1 MSEDFLGLSD
11 DEERARQRTPAF
23 VTSPPFGQ
31 AELKAA
37 EHMHLDAQRNKK
49 FAGAAEVIFTVE
61 EDGVEMLLEEEAVKW
76 RALMGWPD
84 TVRLPTLEEIE
95 QFRRARSNNLHVAHW
110 ERLRAAVITDE
121 ADAADAEARKTA
133 AIVKSIRK

>member
-1 MSEDFLGLSD
+1 MEDFLGLSD

-23 VTSPPFGQ
+23 VTSPAMGQ

-37 EHMHLDAQRNKK
+37 ERMHLEAQTNKK
-49 FAGAAEVIFTVE
+49 FVAATEVIFVEE
-61 EDGVEMLLEEEAVKW
+61 EDGIEALPVEEAVKW

-84 TVRLPTLEEIE
+84 TVRLPSLEEIE
-95 QFRRARSNNLHVAHW
+95 QFRRARSHNLHVAHW
-110 ERLRAAVITDE
+110 ERLRAAVVTDE
-121 ADAADAEARKTA
+121 ANAADAEARKTA